1 LKDMKSK
8 IIHMP
13 LLIIFFLPFI
23 LGACTNLFFQPSRD
37 FAPTRFPD
45 NIRVEDVRI
54 KGTKNMLHGWLISPR
69 NMECKGFILFFHG
82 NAENI
87 STHSNAVAW
96 LAPHGYCILTADY
109 QGYGKSEGK
118 TDIDTIHADAA
129 IMLQQALSYSGSM
142 GAPLIIFGQSIGG
155 AIAIYAVATS
165 PQKSKIAALVIE
177 GTFMSYR
184 DIAREKF
191 GEHALTWL
199 FQPLVPLLITDRYSP
214 ERWVQEVYPVRLL
227 IMHGVDDK
235 IVPLRHGEMIFEKAR
250 DPKQI
255 WRIAHSGHTAAF
267 NNSEIR
273 RKFLEYL
280 STLVN

>member
-1 LKDMKSK
+1 MKSK
-8 IIHMP
+8 ITHVP
-13 LLIIFFLPFI
+13 LLVIFFLHFTFS
-23 LGACTNLFFQPSRD
+23 ACTNLFFQPSRD

-45 NIRVEDVRI
+45 NIKVEDVWI
-54 KGTKNMLHGWLISPR
+54 EGTKNMLYGWLISPR

-87 STHSNAVAW
+87 STHSNGVAW
-96 LAPHGYCILTADY
+96 LAPHGYCILTVDY
-109 QGYGKSEGK
+109 QGYGKSRGEA
-118 TDIDTIHADAA
+118 DIDTIHGDAA
-129 IMLQQALSYSGSM
+129 IMLQQALSHAESI

-177 GTFMSYR
+177 GTFTSYR
-184 DIAREKF
+184 AIAREKL

-214 ERWVQEVYPVRLL
+214 ELWVHEVYPVRLL

-250 DPKQI
+250 EPKQI
-255 WRIAHSGHTAAF
+255 WTVPGGHIAAF
-267 NNSEIR
+267 HDPEIR

-280 STLVN
+280 SSLVD